1 LFREGQVIPSFS
13 IITVQKAGLKDLSD
27 EKSFQLDEK
36 TNILRTIDF
45 TKRWNLSLLPG
56 NQCPIIGFRLN
67 RLPLFVDFVVN
78 RIGNRTCCW

>member
-1 LFREGQVIPSFS
+1 MFREGQVIPSFS

-45 TKRWNLSLLPG
+45 AKRSNLSLLPG
-56 NQCPIIGFRLN
+56 NQCPHWLQAEQTSVVCGF
-67 RLPLFVDFVVN
+67 
-78 RIGNRTCCW
+78 CC